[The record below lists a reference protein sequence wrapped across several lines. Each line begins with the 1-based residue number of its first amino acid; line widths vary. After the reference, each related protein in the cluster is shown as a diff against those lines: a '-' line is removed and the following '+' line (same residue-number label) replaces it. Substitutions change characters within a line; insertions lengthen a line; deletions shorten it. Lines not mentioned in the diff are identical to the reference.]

1 MAVESQAD
9 VIGDGGIGQLE
20 GLLLAVRQREFVK
33 KDDNVRQYK
42 KGVDDRVGPARVQV
56 FERDEHTV
64 GLVARQLWESCA
76 VSLALV
82 LQLFDSAQFRNP
94 PSRA

>member
-1 MAVESQAD
+1 V
-9 VIGDGGIGQLE
+9 LE
-20 GLLLAVRQREFVK
+20 
-33 KDDNVRQYK
+33 
-42 KGVDDRVGPARVQV
+42 AR
-56 FERDEHTV
+56 RL
-64 GLVARQLWESCA
+64 GESCA